1 MSMVVAHMCTLV
13 VEVVVGILA
22 LVVGKVVDTVEVV
35 GMVGQRMALVL
46 DMVLVHRLVVVE
58 HKLER

>member
-1 MSMVVAHMCTLV
+1 MCTLV